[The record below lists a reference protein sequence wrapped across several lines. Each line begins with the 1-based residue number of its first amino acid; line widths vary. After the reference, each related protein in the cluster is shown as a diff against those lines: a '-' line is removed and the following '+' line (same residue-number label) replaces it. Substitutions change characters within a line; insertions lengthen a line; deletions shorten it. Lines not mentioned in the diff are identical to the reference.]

1 MYAGGGA
8 HGFRNRPEVTG
19 SGPCTRSNHRNW
31 CAQPTPQPVR
41 SAPHAHACACASL
54 QVFMLIARNPECAQR
69 NRSAGV
75 GLSGRCALCSAWHAQ
90 PRHACLHARAISLVS
105 LRTDRPAHVFGV
117 AQRSRTGFRSL
128 RRGPRF
134 PASLFG
140 CSRCATPHT
149 DAHVP
154 YFAVESR
161 GVSAHALGWCR
172 CGPLSQDGCRPLF
185 SFAVKNASGRSAGIP
200 IPKIPIPFRNGTEV
214 VSCSAH
220 SAARCLEL
228 H

>member
-19 SGPCTRSNHRNW
+19 SGPCARPNPRNW
-31 CAQPTPQPVR
+31 CAQPTAQPVR

-105 LRTDRPAHVFGV
+105 LRTDRPALCLVWRSGAGPDSGPCAGV
-117 AQRSRTGFRSL
+117 RGFRRHFL
-128 RRGPRF
+128 
-134 PASLFG
+134 A
-140 CSRCATPHT
+140 
-149 DAHVP
+149 
-154 YFAVESR
+154 
-161 GVSAHALGWCR
+161 ALGVQHHTLMLTCR
-172 CGPLSQDGCRPLF
+172 TLQWNL
-185 SFAVKNASGRSAGIP
+185 
-200 IPKIPIPFRNGTEV
+200 V
-214 VSCSAH
+214 V
-220 SAARCLEL
+220 
-228 H
+228 